1 MRGLLVRQI
10 PVQLVDLSLS
20 GCLFETSQPIPP
32 GSTGEL
38 QVTLQGTEYRD
49 AVNVVRSAE
58 RRGSHLRSFGG
69 QFTWHT
75 GPAKLSMRRG
85 LQSIVP
91 PRPRP
96 F

>member
-1 MRGLLVRQI
+1 MKGLLVRQI

-20 GCLFETSQPIPP
+20 GCLFETTEEIRP
-32 GSTGEL
+32 GETGEL
-38 QVTLQGTEYRD
+38 HVTLQGTEYRD
-49 AVNVVRSAE
+49 AVNVVRSAD
-58 RRGSHLRSFGG
+58 RHGSHLRLVGG

-75 GPAKLSMRRG
+75 GPTSVSMRRG

-96 F
+96 A

>member
-1 MRGLLVRQI
+1 MKGLLVRQI

-20 GCLFETSQPIPP
+20 GCLLETSQPIRS

-38 QVTLQGTEYRD
+38 HVTMQGTQYRD
-49 AVNVVRSAE
+49 AVNVVLAAE
-58 RRGSHLRSFGG
+58 RQGSHLVSVGG
-69 QFTWHT
+69 QVTW
-75 GPAKLSMRRG
+75 LRRPEG
-85 LQSIVP
+85 ASERRDLQTIVP